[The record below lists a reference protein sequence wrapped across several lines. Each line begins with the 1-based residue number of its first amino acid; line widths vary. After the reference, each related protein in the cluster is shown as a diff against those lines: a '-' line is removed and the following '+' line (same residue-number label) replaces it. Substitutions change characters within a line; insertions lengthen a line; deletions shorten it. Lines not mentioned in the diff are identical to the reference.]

1 MQEIN
6 SQAKQS
12 LLTRLRRIEGQLR
25 GVQGM
30 VEQSR
35 DCREVLQQLTAIR
48 SAVHGATVLLLQEYA
63 SQCLLSAEEQPRE
76 ERRQLIQDLMA
87 LLSKAP

>member
-1 MQEIN
+1 MQQIN
-6 SQAKQS
+6 PEAKQD
-12 LLTRLRRIEGQLR
+12 LLTRLRRIEGQAR

-48 SAVHGATVLLLQEYA
+48 SAVQGATALLLQEYA
-63 SQCLLSAEEQPRE
+63 SQCLLSAEEQPPE
-76 ERRQLIQDLMA
+76 ARRQLVRELMT